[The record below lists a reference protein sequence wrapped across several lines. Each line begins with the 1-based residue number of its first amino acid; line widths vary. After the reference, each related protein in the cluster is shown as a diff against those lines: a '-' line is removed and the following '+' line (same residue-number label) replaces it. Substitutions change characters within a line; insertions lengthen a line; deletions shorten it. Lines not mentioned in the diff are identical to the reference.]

1 MQPDEGV
8 VLRAVEPEHASAGVA
23 EDGEPDEPGDAGPR
37 RVAHVEA
44 AGRGST
50 VAEAAVASE
59 ESAAVVAAAAVP
71 PRPWTAPRPSPS
83 DVVSSR
89 ARSPCSSP
97 GSSSFGI
104 AGQYDSFS
112 HRSRRLRPGCVG
124 GIPSGGC
131 RRSRT
136 P

>member
-1 MQPDEGV
+1 MEPEEGV
-8 VLRAVEPEHASAGVA
+8 VPRAVEPEHASAGAA
-23 EDGEPDEPGDAGPR
+23 EDGAQDEPDDAGQR
-37 RVAHVEA
+37 RVAHAEA

-50 VAEAAVASE
+50 VAEAVAASE
-59 ESAAVVAAAAVP
+59 EAAAAAAVVAVP

-89 ARSPCSSP
+89 VRSPCSSP
-97 GSSSFGI
+97 GSSSSDT
-104 AGQYDSFS
+104 AGKYDSFS
-112 HRSRRLRPGCVG
+112 RRSRRLLPGCVE

-131 RRSRT
+131 RRFRT

>member
-1 MQPDEGV
+1 MEPEEGV
-8 VLRAVEPEHASAGVA
+8 VPRAVEPEHASAGAA
-23 EDGEPDEPGDAGPR
+23 EDGAQDEPDDAGQR
-37 RVAHVEA
+37 RVAHAEA

-50 VAEAAVASE
+50 VAEAVAASE
-59 ESAAVVAAAAVP
+59 EAAAAAAVVAVP

-97 GSSSFGI
+97 GSSSSGT
-104 AGQYDSFS
+104 AVPYGFS
-112 HRSRRLRPGCVG
+112 CHRSRRLLPGCAEVILFEG
-124 GIPSGGC
+124 R
-131 RRSRT
+131 RRSRS